1 MLREEI
7 KILIQDCIRT
17 ESYTADEIEEL
28 MKVFTLVEN
37 QLITLMQYEK
47 ILDLNIKSKIL
58 NICSAINNGTH
69 FERAYKVH
77 YTQKMIQ
84 QYIDE
89 DKKMISQGLTF
100 W

>member
-17 ESYTADEIEEL
+17 ESYTTDEIEEI
-28 MKVFTLVEN
+28 MKVLTLVETH
-37 QLITLMQYEK
+37 LVTLMQYEK
-47 ILDLNIKSKIL
+47 ILGLNIKSKIL

-77 YTQKMIQ
+77 YTQEMIQ